1 MNARIARNWDRLNGP
16 QRIGGIDTARGL
28 AVIGMLAAH
37 MAGLPVL
44 SPSDPST
51 WGAIATGRSS
61 ILFATLAGVSVA
73 IVTGGTR
80 PVRGRSLEVA
90 SWRLAMRA
98 AVIFAIGLVLIVL
111 GTPLMVIL
119 PGYAILFLLAI
130 PLLRMPHRWLAP
142 VAVVLGLVTPFIW
155 AAISALPVWE
165 SVAGETVM
173 LALGLHYPFVVW
185 ISFLVAG
192 MAVGR
197 LALRRVR
204 IDLVLIVVG
213 GVIALAGY
221 AGGHIWRDVSGVAP
235 GEGSIVDLALE
246 VDPHSSGVGEV
257 FGSGGFAVLVIGL
270 ALLVTRGVPG
280 LILSPIRAV
289 GSMPLTA
296 YSAQIV
302 IVSILLAGVS
312 PDSKLDVLRD
322 LNILVPFVIGTV
334 VACSMWAVLVGR
346 GPLEW
351 LVDIVV
357 RRAVPSDQ
365 SRAGSAAAR
374 R

>member
-119 PGYAILFLLAI
+119 PAYAILFLLAI

-365 SRAGSAAAR
+365 SRAGRAAAR